1 MEDAMPGSNG
11 EHRLQELF
19 GTTLRARAFYEH
31 QVLDHLN
38 ERMREFVGRMEM
50 VFVATADAGG
60 EADCSFRAGPPGF
73 VGVLDEGT
81 LVLPEYRGNG
91 VMGSLGNI
99 AENGHVGLLFVDFCG
114 DGVGLHVNGRAAVI
128 PSELLAARPG
138 LPAAVAEGVRQGGG
152 RAAARW
158 VLVEVQ
164 EAYIHCAKHIPRMVP
179 APRQPR
185 AWGTDD
191 EARKRGD
198 YFRAKHEPRPR
209 AEPAGSTTGD

>member
-1 MEDAMPGSNG
+1 MPGSDG

-38 ERMREFVGRMEM
+38 ERMRDFVGRMEM

-81 LVLPEYRGNG
+81 LALPEYRGNG

-99 AENGHVGLLFVDFCG
+99 AENGHVGLLFVDFCE
-114 DGVGLHVNGRAAVI
+114 DGVGLHVNGRASI
-128 PSELLAARPG
+128 LPSPLLAARPG
-138 LPAAVAEGVRQGGG
+138 LPASVAEGLQQAGG

-164 EAYIHCAKHIPRMVP
+164 EAYIHCAKHVPRMVP

-191 EARKRGD
+191 AARKRGD
-198 YFRAKHEPRPR
+198 YFRAKHEPRPG
-209 AEPAGSTTGD
+209 AEPAGSTTGRD

>member
-1 MEDAMPGSNG
+1 MPGSAG
-11 EHRLQELF
+11 EHRLQEAF
-19 GTTLRARAFYEH
+19 GTTVRARAFYDH

-38 ERMREFVGRMEM
+38 ERMREFVRRMEM

-81 LVLPEYRGNG
+81 LALPEYRGNG

-114 DGVGLHVNGRAAVI
+114 DGVGLHVNGRASIV
-128 PSELLAARPG
+128 PSEVLAARPD
-138 LPAAVAEGVRQGGG
+138 LPASVAAGVRQSGG

-164 EAYIHCAKHIPRMVP
+164 EAYIHCAKHIPRMVAVP
-179 APRQPR
+179 QQAR

-191 EARKRGD
+191 AARKRGD
-198 YFRAKHEPRPR
+198 YFRAKHEPRLR
-209 AEPAGSTTGD
+209 AGPAGSSTGG

>member
-1 MEDAMPGSNG
+1 MPGSYG

-31 QVLDHLN
+31 LVLD
-38 ERMREFVGRMEM
+38 
-50 VFVATADAGG
+50 
-60 EADCSFRAGPPGF
+60 
-73 VGVLDEGT
+73 
-81 LVLPEYRGNG
+81 
-91 VMGSLGNI
+91 
-99 AENGHVGLLFVDFCG
+99 
-114 DGVGLHVNGRAAVI
+114 
-128 PSELLAARPG
+128 LLAARPG
-138 LPAAVAEGVRQGGG
+138 LPAGVTEGVRQVGG

-191 EARKRGD
+191 TTRKRGD
-198 YFRAKHEPRPR
+198 YFRATREPRPR
-209 AEPAGSTTGD
+209 AEPAGSTTAD

>member
-1 MEDAMPGSNG
+1 MPGSHG

-19 GTTLRARAFYEH
+19 GTAVRARAFYDH
-31 QVLDHLN
+31 QVLDRLN
-38 ERMREFVGRMEM
+38 ERMREFVGRMAM

-73 VGVLDEGT
+73 VGVLDERT
-81 LVLPEYRGNG
+81 LALPEYRGNG

-99 AENGHVGLLFVDFCG
+99 AENGHVGLLFIDFCG
-114 DGVGLHVNGRAAVI
+114 DGVGLHVNGRASIV
-128 PSELLAARPG
+128 PSELLAARPD
-138 LPAAVAEGVRQGGG
+138 LPAPVAEGLRQSEG

-164 EAYIHCAKHIPRMVP
+164 EAYIHCAKHIPRMVAVP
-179 APRQPR
+179 EEAR

-191 EARKRGD
+191 AACKRGD
-198 YFRAKHEPRPR
+198 YFAAKHEPRR
-209 AEPAGSTTGD
+209 